1 MNQIPLRGCAPEPL
15 IHYLKA
21 LGILRLVAEQL
32 DPQARAAWHGDTF
45 MLETEKTKDELLQF
59 FLDKYEP
66 TPLIA
71 PWNNGSGFH
80 ADKDSSGTGKKVVNL
95 RNIKNSTNVRLNLYR
110 ETISLA
116 ETLLARCMTPKVV
129 ALQSDKRSEALKPTL
144 IPLCRN
150 NLDDKVVKW
159 VDAVCFLASDD
170 TLGLPPLLGSAGNDG
185 NQEFSLTFMGALDQI
200 IAIDGIQRTES
211 PSQLRASIL
220 GETGVQ
226 GVVASPGQFNPSGT
240 GGANATSGEKAHKA
254 ENLSNPWD
262 YVLAIEGA
270 LLFAG
275 AAVRRLVDGAKAN
288 VAYPFFVRS
297 IDIDG
302 SVSPDEE
309 GRGDLFLPIWSR
321 YASLQE
327 IVQLFSEGRVRLGRK
342 QPKDT
347 IEFARAVAS
356 LGVDRGITRFHRHSL
371 LTRNGNMQFASSLG
385 SLEVPHRP
393 KSNLLQDFDEWLNQF
408 RRVTR
413 EKNSPKVLQSLVR
426 QINEYSYRYCSGDE
440 EQSREYLEE
449 LLIALGKAENQISI
463 RAALQKDTKS
473 RKALACIRLTKSWF
487 YEGKKNYS
495 SQNKGVFEY
504 ELAAAIASIKGFGSV
519 GSIRENFEP
528 VVVTE
533 KFVVWAAAVKKKE
546 KNTASAV
553 WSLKSLEENLAT
565 VLQRRSI
572 DARSQSLSHP
582 PISSSRFASLASVNA
597 FLNRETDDGK
607 LEDLLRGLVLI
618 DWSQDKTPESKT
630 EKRNIPS
637 TLSRA
642 YALLKLLFLPEGKFQ
657 PKPDAETIVIKHEP
671 SIVPLLRAGR
681 VSDALETATRRLR
694 ASGVMPLTAD
704 FYLREEDGAR
714 LAAAL
719 LIPIDEPSMRE
730 IARLVLRDEAED

>member
-1 MNQIPLRGCAPEPL
+1 MTQIPLRGCAPEPL

-59 FLDKYEP
+59 FLDEYKP
-66 TPLIA
+66 TPLVA

-95 RNIKNSTNVRLNLYR
+95 RNIKNSTNDRLNLYR

-116 ETLLARCMTPKVV
+116 EKLLAQCMTPKII
-129 ALQSDKRSEALKPTL
+129 ALPSVKRSEALKPTL

-150 NLDDKVVKW
+150 NLDDRVVKW
-159 VDAVCFLASDD
+159 IDAVCFLASDD

-200 IAIDGIQRTES
+200 IATNDIPRPES
-211 PSQLRASIL
+211 RAQLRASIL
-220 GETGVQ
+220 GETGAQ
-226 GVVASPGQFNPSGT
+226 GVIASPGQFNPSGT
-240 GGANATSGEKAHKA
+240 GGANATSGANAHKA

-275 AAVRRLVDGAKAN
+275 AAVRRLVAGAKVS

-309 GRGDLFLPIWSR
+309 GRGDLFLPIWNR

-327 IVQLFSEGRVRLGRK
+327 IVQLFNEGRVRLGRK

-385 SLEVPHRP
+385 SLEVPRRP
-393 KSNLLQDFDEWLNQF
+393 KSNLLQDFDDWLNQF
-408 RRVTR
+408 RRITR

-426 QINEYSYRYCSGDE
+426 HINEYSYRYCSGDD
-440 EQSREYLEE
+440 EQSREYLEA

-463 RAALQKDTKS
+463 RAALQKDSKS
-473 RKALACIRLTKSWF
+473 RKALTCIQLTKSWF
-487 YEGKKNYS
+487 YECKKNYS
-495 SQNKGVFEY
+495 SQNKEVFEY
-504 ELAAAIASIKGFGSV
+504 ELAAAIASIKDLGSV

-533 KFVVWAAAVKKKE
+533 KFVVWAAAMKKKE
-546 KNTASAV
+546 KNMASAV
-553 WSLKSLEENLAT
+553 WSLKSLEENLAA

-582 PISSSRFASLASVNA
+582 PVSSSRFASLVSVEA
-597 FLNRETDDGK
+597 FLSRETDDEK
-607 LEDLLRGLVLI
+607 LEDLLRGLILV
-618 DWSQDKTPESKT
+618 DWSQDKTQKI
-630 EKRNIPS
+630 EKNNVPP

-642 YALLKLLFLPEGKFQ
+642 YALLKLLFLPKGEFQ
-657 PKPDAETIVIKHEP
+657 SKPDAETIVIKHEP

-681 VSDALETATRRLR
+681 VSDALDTAARRLR
-694 ASGVMPLTAD
+694 ASGIMPLTTD
-704 FYLREEDGAR
+704 FYLREEDGTR

-719 LIPIDEPSMRE
+719 LIPIDEPSIRE
-730 IARLVLRDEAED
+730 IARLVLHDEAEN

>member
-32 DPQARAAWHGDTF
+32 DPRARAAWDGDTF

-59 FLDKYEP
+59 FLDEYEP

-95 RNIKNSTNVRLNLYR
+95 RNIKNSTNARLNLYR

-116 ETLLARCMTPKVV
+116 EELLARCMTPEIK
-129 ALQSDKRSEALKPTL
+129 ALPSIKRSEALKPTL

-159 VDAVCFLASDD
+159 IDAVCFLASDD
-170 TLGLPPLLGSAGNDG
+170 ALGLPPLLGSAGNDG
-185 NQEFSLTFMGALDQI
+185 NQEFSLTFMGALDQT
-200 IAIDGIQRTES
+200 IATNNIPRSES
-211 PSQLRASIL
+211 RSQLRASIL
-220 GETGVQ
+220 GETGAQ

-240 GGANATSGEKAHKA
+240 GGANATSGANAHKA

-262 YVLAIEGA
+262 YVLAVEGA

-275 AAVRRLVDGAKAN
+275 AAVRRLVAGAKVN

-297 IDIDG
+297 IDVDG

-309 GRGDLFLPIWSR
+309 GRGDVFLPIWSR

-327 IVQLFSEGRVRLGRK
+327 MVQLFNEGRIRLGRK

-385 SLEVPHRP
+385 SLEVPRRP
-393 KSNLLQDFDEWLNQF
+393 KLNLLQDFDDWLNQF
-408 RRVTR
+408 RRIAR
-413 EKNSPKVLQSLVR
+413 EKNSSKVLQSLVR

-440 EQSREYLEE
+440 EQSREYLEA
-449 LLIALGKAENQISI
+449 LLITLGKAENQISI
-463 RAALQKDTKS
+463 RAALQKDSKS

-487 YEGKKNYS
+487 YECRKNYGA
-495 SQNKGVFEY
+495 QNIESFEY
-504 ELAAAIASIKGFGSV
+504 ELAAAIASIKGLGVV

-528 VVVTE
+528 VMITE
-533 KFVVWAAAVKKKE
+533 KSIRWATAMKKKE

-553 WSLKSLEENLAT
+553 WSLKPLEENLAT
-565 VLQRRSI
+565 ILHRRSI
-572 DARSQSLSHP
+572 DARSQSISHP
-582 PISSSRFASLASVNA
+582 PITGSRFASLKAVDA
-597 FLNRETDDGK
+597 FLKRETDDARI
-607 LEDLLRGLVLI
+607 EDLLGGLILI
-618 DWSQDKTPESKT
+618 NWANAEPFESKSET
-630 EKRNIPS
+630 RVVPP

-642 YALLKLLFLPEGKFQ
+642 YVLLKLLFLPAGRFQ
-657 PKPDAETIVIKHEP
+657 PKPDAEPIIIKHEP
-671 SIVPLLRAGR
+671 SIIPLLRAGR
-681 VSDALETATRRLR
+681 IPDALDLAARRLM
-694 ASGVMPLTAD
+694 ASGVMPLTTD
-704 FYLREEDGAR
+704 FYLQEEEGVR
-714 LAAAL
+714 LASAL
-719 LIPIDEPSMRE
+719 LIPIDEPSRRA
-730 IARLVLRDEAED
+730 IARLVLGDGSED